1 MSSGSPSP
9 DPSTAPP
16 AADMTALANALV
28 SAMQTT
34 PITTTP
40 AVPAPIMGGI
50 HERSATDHVP
60 WTGGKPKPDW
70 SGLDDSADKEHSS
83 PTQYRSV
90 TESVSTLKKSYAYRV
105 KGMESKLTQA
115 TDISSFQKQ
124 FLERLVQEGMDTI
137 SYVPDPMYPK
147 SKMISCV
154 SDHTRL
160 TLDTVVEAMKDQV
173 KLYDSYDKANDK
185 HAVQLL
191 LNSLDEEVK
200 KEVRTYHEATDTF
213 PVLWMR
219 VMKCGILTPSID
231 YFDNIKKQL
240 KLRKATDYPGQ
251 NLANLCAAYQDDAS
265 KLETGGQY
273 EHKLTKDMLDCFIR
287 ACTVHSTAEDS
298 PSLLAFRNKLL
309 KLHTDI
315 DGELVDLNYLT
326 CDKASDHMRKQGLHY
341 KKILEDVASSYRNLE
356 SLGQWPAARS
366 NPDSKKAPA
375 AFGHKAAT
383 DDIADLQLQLNAL
396 KQTLNIS
403 TDASKDRSNDTCLHC
418 GKTGHWAKDCPMKQ
432 RDGKSPRD
440 HRRRA
445 RDGRQNHRRNRGG
458 RGNGRGRGNEP
469 PKESWKTTPPGS
481 GEPQTKEVRGRQFKW
496 CEACHRWSTTHGT
509 STHRGPQPPADQAN
523 NLIIDPSAWC
533 LPLDLCG
540 PPSWSSVFRHL
551 LLPFLGSAIGMLIVG
566 LFAGWTLGTVAT
578 PLSILAHLRENHAWY
593 LTLANL
599 ATLFKGS
606 RALGAST
613 AAWLQRPPPKPSYPL
628 PRWARRKGQAHRKR
642 VNRCFNNLARASRSR
657 SPSFAELSLEAV
669 PTLPASNSSRSCPS
683 GSPCH
688 GHGSPSLSLHLPS
701 RSFQPPHCLLRLP
714 SISLGQ
720 RSSRR
725 GRRRSHRHGLPKGT
739 EWVSTTPF
747 PQHSISSPRSLL
759 WSHRVSE
766 KCVAAPQCQ
775 EARQSLSR
783 HRQFA
788 DLAELTSFSQS
799 SDDISPRESP
809 NFG

>member
-1 MSSGSPSP
+1 
-9 DPSTAPP
+9 
-16 AADMTALANALV
+16 MTALANALM

-34 PITTTP
+34 PTTTTP

-628 PRWARRKGQAHRKR
+628 PRWARRKGPAHRKR
-642 VNRCFNNLARASRSR
+642 VNRCFNNLAHRDPVHPR
-657 SPSFAELSLEAV
+657 SP
-669 PTLPASNSSRSCPS
+669 NSRWK
-683 GSPCH
+683 
-688 GHGSPSLSLHLPS
+688 
-701 RSFQPPHCLLRLP
+701 R
-714 SISLGQ
+714 
-720 RSSRR
+720 
-725 GRRRSHRHGLPKGT
+725 
-739 EWVSTTPF
+739 
-747 PQHSISSPRSLL
+747 SPRSRRPTQADHARRARHAMATA
-759 WSHRVSE
+759 HR
-766 KCVAAPQCQ
+766 
-775 EARQSLSR
+775 R
-783 HRQFA
+783 
-788 DLAELTSFSQS
+788 
-799 SDDISPRESP
+799 
-809 NFG
+809 